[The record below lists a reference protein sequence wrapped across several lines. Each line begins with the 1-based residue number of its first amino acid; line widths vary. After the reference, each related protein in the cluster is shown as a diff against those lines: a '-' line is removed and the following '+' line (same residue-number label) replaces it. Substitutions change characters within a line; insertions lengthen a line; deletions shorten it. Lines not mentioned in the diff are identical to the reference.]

1 MSGVT
6 SEQFLAFKAL
16 NDARFSCKEFKSDP
30 IDEAVIDALVA
41 VTQRAPTSFN
51 SQPYRI
57 VLVRDATTR
66 AALAK
71 CMTGSNG
78 AACVQ
83 APLVAVF
90 CADTEVVS
98 ENGRL
103 TALFKTNPNIPAFY
117 LAIIPKYVRERPQR
131 AEDWATR
138 PSKRSPLLQPP
149 PPPPRRRRR
158 RC

>member
-1 MSGVT
+1 MSGVA

-30 IDEAVIDALVA
+30 IDPAVVDALVA
-41 VTQRAPTSFN
+41 ITQRAPTSFN

-57 VLVRDATTR
+57 VLVRDAAAR

-78 AACVQ
+78 QACLQ

-90 CADTEVVS
+90 CADTEVVR
-98 ENGRL
+98 ENDRL
-103 TALFKTNPNIPAFY
+103 VAMFKTNPNIPPFY
-117 LAIIPKYVRERPQR
+117 LALIPK
-131 AEDWATR
+131 
-138 PSKRSPLLQPP
+138 
-149 PPPPRRRRR
+149 
-158 RC
+158 